1 MYIFVRLLIA
11 HLLSDIPLNL
21 FAFDKRN
28 GSLSTRFVVLSL
40 HTVIVFLMTLL
51 VLADKLNRTVFF
63 CVLLVA
69 GTHFVID
76 ALRLRI
82 EKGVYP
88 EPEQRPTHSKR
99 EDLSRLFSFL
109 MNPGAVWAEPGFPVW
124 FLLNVFD
131 QCLHLVVLGLVAGYL
146 ARVL

>member
-28 GSLSTRFVVLSL
+28 GSTSTRLLVLSL
-40 HTVIVFLMTLL
+40 HAVIVFLTTLL
-51 VLADKLNRTVFF
+51 FLADKLNRTVLF

-69 GTHFVID
+69 AAHFLID
-76 ALRLRI
+76 AFRLKI

-88 EPEQRPTHSKR
+88 EPEQKQTRSKK
-99 EDLSRLFSFL
+99 EDLSKLFRFF
-109 MNPGAVWAEPGFPVW
+109 MDPGAVWSEPGFRVW
-124 FLLNVFD
+124 FILNVFD
-131 QCLHLVVLGLVAGYL
+131 QCLHLLVLTLVAAYL
-146 ARVL
+146 TRVL